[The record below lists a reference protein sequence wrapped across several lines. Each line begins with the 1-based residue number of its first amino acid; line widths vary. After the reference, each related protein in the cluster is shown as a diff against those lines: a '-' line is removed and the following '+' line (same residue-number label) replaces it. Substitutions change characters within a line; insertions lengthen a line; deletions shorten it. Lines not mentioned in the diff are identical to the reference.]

1 MLHSFF
7 DQIDGDDFSYDFSSG
22 DLGQDGEGL
31 GPWEALPPTY
41 IGSTTS
47 LSQPELLS
55 SGHSRREFEN
65 LLDFDFDSP
74 STFTAGFGPR
84 SSTTPEIL
92 AAASALTQNTLVQ
105 SQKCSQPNNF
115 HGPTATNHALSLPKL
130 SSQPTSSAQEI
141 LGYAGHVFHNRD
153 SRQGY
158 ETVPPGS
165 YMNKSSALMAMNLPV
180 TVSRPRYDGITQPP
194 QILANNQ
201 DGAREPRSS
210 LSNRNGNLV
219 YGSDNNFGAFGFVPP
234 PGQKT
239 EKQIQEA
246 LLGTLQGLEPQNSA
260 TNTQPSSPVSQ
271 KQKRHIDTTSG
282 GVQTPPTTSSGTRA
296 HDDKA
301 QVRLSEVTRPTK
313 RQKSQAKSSSIGGDQ
328 DEVETEPGESNNL
341 RSICRR
347 RPSAPRR
354 KNKSRLDSTSLPQ
367 TKSQPSHVDS
377 YKPSRKNLSEAQK
390 RENHIQSEKK
400 RRDLIRLGYSQLSE
414 LVPSARGAG
423 FTNRDV
429 LDHSVEWLVSLMTG
443 NERLELQLASL
454 RGNDLT

>member
-47 LSQPELLS
+47 LSQPELPS

-74 STFTAGFGPR
+74 STFTAGFDPR

-92 AAASALTQNTLVQ
+92 AAASALTQNNSFP
-105 SQKCSQPNNF
+105 SQKCSQPSNL
-115 HGPTATNHALSLPKL
+115 HSPTTTNHALSLPKL
-130 SSQPTSSAQEI
+130 PSQPASSAQETS
-141 LGYAGHVFHNRD
+141 GYGVNVFQNRN
-153 SRQGY
+153 SCQAF

-165 YMNKSSALMAMNLPV
+165 YMNKSSAVAMNLPM
-180 TVSRPRYDGITQPP
+180 TVSQARYDGITQPI
-194 QILANNQ
+194 QISASSQ
-201 DGAREPRSS
+201 GSARESRSS
-210 LSNRNGNLV
+210 LSDRNGNLV

-271 KQKRHIDTTSG
+271 KPKRHMDTTSG
-282 GVQTPPTTSSGTRA
+282 GMQTLPTTSSGTRN

-301 QVRLSEVTRPTK
+301 QVRLPEVTRPTK
-313 RQKSQAKSSSIGGDQ
+313 RQKSQAKSSSLRGEQ
-328 DEVETEPGESNNL
+328 AEVETEPGESNNL
-341 RSICRR
+341 RSVWRR
-347 RPSAPRR
+347 RPSASRC
-354 KNKSRLDSTSLPQ
+354 KTKSRLDSTSLPQ
-367 TKSQPSHVDS
+367 TKRQPSHLDS
-377 YKPSRKNLSEAQK
+377 HKPGRKNLSEAQK

-414 LVPSARGAG
+414 LVPTARGAG

-429 LDHSVEWLVSLMTG
+429 LDHSVEWLISLMTG
-443 NERLELQLASL
+443 NERLELQLAAL
-454 RGNDLT
+454 RGNHLT